1 MGASGIEGVTTKHR
15 IFIPQMEIARFRF
28 ADVATTTTDGTSSRL
43 GSMLFNYGD
52 VAIDFPRRAFYFLP
66 HPSQKEPLKVYQ
78 PEWEVVPTVTADG
91 TIVAGIVWNAKL
103 PIHQGDRIVEINGQR
118 CERIDFAKAVSTPP
132 FVLSGKKTEIV
143 FIPQGSTEERRLTI
157 HCK

>member
-1 MGASGIEGVTTKHR
+1 
-15 IFIPQMEIARFRF
+15 
-28 ADVATTTTDGTSSRL
+28 
-43 GSMLFNYGD
+43 MLFNYGD
-52 VAIDFPRRAFYFLP
+52 VAIDFPRRTFYFLP
-66 HPSQKEPLKVYQ
+66 HPAQKEPLKVYQ
-78 PEWEVVPTVTADG
+78 PEWEVVPTITADG

-103 PIHQGDRIVEINGQR
+103 PIHQGDRIVEINGKR